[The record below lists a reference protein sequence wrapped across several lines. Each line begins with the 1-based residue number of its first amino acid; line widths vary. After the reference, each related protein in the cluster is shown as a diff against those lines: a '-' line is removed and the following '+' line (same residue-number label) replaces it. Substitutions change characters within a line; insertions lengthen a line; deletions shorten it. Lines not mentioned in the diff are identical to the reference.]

1 MDIGFSSENGVYHSR
16 YDTRW
21 FFMTYG
27 DPGFAYGENLSEMVA
42 RFLTR
47 MANADVLPFDYTS
60 TTETI
65 DRYIDELETEA
76 AERNLSG
83 QVDLGRVRKA
93 NASLDAAASVLN
105 DEIARLLETGA
116 CDEQKNQEAIRQLN
130 TLLVE
135 AEQRFLYADGL
146 PGRPWYR
153 HQMYAPGFY
162 TGYGVKT
169 LPGVR
174 EALEKGDDAEA
185 TEMASILENVLG
197 RVRRTLLEAIVVA
210 AGISD

>member
-1 MDIGFSSENGVYHSR
+1 
-16 YDTRW
+16 
-21 FFMTYG
+21 
-27 DPGFAYGENLSEMVA
+27 
-42 RFLTR
+42 

-65 DRYIDELETEA
+65 DRYLDELETEA
-76 AERNLSG
+76 AERNLSDR
-83 QVDLGRVRKA
+83 VDLNRLRKA

-116 CDEQKNQEAIRQLN
+116 CNEQKNQTAIRQLN
-130 TLLVE
+130 GLLVE
-135 AEQRFLYADGL
+135 AERGFLHAEGL

-153 HQMYAPGFY
+153 HQIYAPGFY

-174 EALEKGDDAEA
+174 EALEKGDDEEA
-185 TEMASILENVLG
+185 NEMALVLENALG
-197 RVRRTLLEAIVVA
+197 RVRRTLLDAIVVA
-210 AGISD
+210 AGVGE